1 MIKIIW
7 LIATVYF
14 MSRLFRRVLSSMRE
28 INNGVQASD
37 VIVDVETVEP
47 TEKN

>member
-1 MIKIIW
+1 
-7 LIATVYF
+7 
-14 MSRLFRRVLSSMRE
+14 VLSSMRE
-28 INNGVQASD
+28 INNDVQASD